1 MKKLY
6 ASIAAVA
13 VAAMVTASAAIP
25 EIVNYEGKT
34 QALGMNPKITV
45 PSQKALNTFVS
56 LASVEN
62 YNGIQ
67 KVKNNVT
74 AEDVLGSYVN
84 LSTSL
89 FNNNEEAVESG
100 NISLKELNGELI
112 VNMLLNFR
120 TFTSTSGAAGS
131 CPKGGPVATV
141 EGNTLKIAFGQNIG
155 TYTPAGG
162 TAQPVFFVGYVFDYD
177 AGNFTELIT
186 EGEVTFTIDANGNMT
201 ADKPY
206 AMYINNV
213 GWWTG
218 VETSK
223 FVIPN
228 GTFTAAMSGAEADTN
243 DIYVEK
249 QEKNGFPVLFVSST
263 FFGDGYGVWFDLEE
277 DEDGNLTDYA
287 VAIDQ
292 IVMDASSDET
302 EDFYLSSAEYVTTS
316 SGSQAVRQS
325 KTVEATL
332 SNNNQTLTYDNTWS
346 VIALYKTGSS
356 LRWYGLIEP
365 ATLNFT
371 LPGAG
376 VEDNIIAADNSNAPV
391 EYYNLQGIRINEPAA
406 GSVVIRRQGTEV
418 SKILV
423 K

>member
-6 ASIAAVA
+6 ASLAAL
-13 VAAMVTASAAIP
+13 AAAALVTASAAIP

-45 PSQKALNTFVS
+45 PSEKALNTFAS
-56 LASVEN
+56 LATAEN

-67 KVKNNVT
+67 KVKSNAT
-74 AEDVLGSYVN
+74 AADLVGSYVN
-84 LSTSL
+84 LTTSL
-89 FNNNEEAVESG
+89 FNNNEEAVEAG
-100 NISLKELNGELI
+100 NVALKMVNNELI
-112 VNMLLNFR
+112 VDRLLNFR
-120 TFTSTSGAAGS
+120 TFTSASGAAGS

-141 EGNTLKIAFGQNIG
+141 EGNTLKIALGQNIG

-162 TAQPVFFVGYVFDYD
+162 TAQPVYFVSYVFNTTT
-177 AGNFTELIT
+177 GKFTDIIET
-186 EGEVTFTIDANGNMT
+186 GEVTFTIDANGTMT

-206 AMYINNV
+206 AMYINEV

-223 FVIPN
+223 FVVPN
-228 GTFTAAMSGAEADTN
+228 GTFTAAMDGSEPETN
-243 DIYVEK
+243 DVYVEK
-249 QEKNGFPVLFVSST
+249 QVKDGFPVLFLSSS
-263 FFGDGYGVWFDLEE
+263 FFGDGYGVWFDLDDQEPS
-277 DEDGNLTDYA
+277 YA
-287 VAIDQ
+287 AAIDQ
-292 IVMDASSDET
+292 VIMDASSDEVN
-302 EDFYLSSAEYVTTS
+302 DFYLSSAELVTTS
-316 SGSQAVRQS
+316 TGGQAVRQS
-325 KTVEATL
+325 KTVEGTL
-332 SNNNQTLTYDNTWS
+332 SNNGQTLTYNNTWS

-365 ATLNFT
+365 AVINFT